1 MRVPA
6 ESYLRA
12 GMPHSLRSDF
22 EWCFH
27 AVKDGCGRMTE
38 SVKPSPL
45 NFQPFE
51 EWVKMMG
58 EQIIGLPGLP
68 LSVGE

>member
-1 MRVPA
+1 
-6 ESYLRA
+6 
-12 GMPHSLRSDF
+12 MPHPLLPDLQGR
-22 EWCFH
+22 FH
-27 AVKDGCGRMTE
+27 AVKDSGGCMSE

-68 LSVGE
+68 LRVGE